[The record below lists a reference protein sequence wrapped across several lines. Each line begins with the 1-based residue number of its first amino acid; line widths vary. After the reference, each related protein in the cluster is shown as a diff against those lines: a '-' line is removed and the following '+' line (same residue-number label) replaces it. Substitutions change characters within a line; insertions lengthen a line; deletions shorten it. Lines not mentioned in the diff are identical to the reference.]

1 MRVSLRNI
9 DDKNMILINRGLL
22 RGTRIFLDEDLTFA
36 QQEQQRKEREKV
48 KSARNEGKWAWLVNG
63 KAQIDVRFSNKK

>member
-36 QQEQQRKEREKV
+36 QQEQQRKECERV
-48 KSARNEGKWAWLVNG
+48 KAARSEGKWAWLVNG
-63 KAQIDVRFSNKK
+63 KAQIGDRFSNKK